1 MSYGRTDTQDVR
13 SLVYLLTLSS
23 HIYYRI
29 QFLRDVRAFFGTSF
43 KIVAADPSNPDCS
56 QLLYS
61 CYGTGYVNA
70 NRTLA

>member
-61 CYGTGYVNA
+61 CYGTGYVNT

>member
-13 SLVYLLTLSS
+13 SLVYLLTFSS

-61 CYGTGYVNA
+61 CYGTGYVNT

>member
-13 SLVYLLTLSS
+13 SLVYLLTFSS